1 MLYPLKF
8 VAYIIQAFSSSALTG
23 GMQSAEN
30 ANFAIQRLT
39 DLPSNQLAT
48 IICSPHMDTLFQCW
62 PTKHIKNLITI
73 VNKISENGNSS
84 ISSQLAGVLVNRGL
98 YNQIDHLI
106 KINKPIPPIF
116 LAGSSRF
123 PLTESS
129 FLSTLEFMNTHNPEH
144 ISEFLDH
151 CKRNAGMK

>member
-1 MLYPLKF
+1 
-8 VAYIIQAFSSSALTG
+8 
-23 GMQSAEN
+23 MQSAEN
-30 ANFAIQRLT
+30 ANFAIERLT

-98 YNQIDHLI
+98 YSQVDHLI
-106 KINKPIPPIF
+106 KVSNIAVAF
-116 LAGSSRF
+116 LSWCFNSRSSR
-123 PLTESS
+123 
-129 FLSTLEFMNTHNPEH
+129 
-144 ISEFLDH
+144 
-151 CKRNAGMK
+151 